1 MKWIRDINGSS
12 ETVKLLTENRGKLL
26 DFGLGDDSLART
38 LKPQATKAQIRKRDD
53 ITLKFP
59 RSGRSSPH
67 NGKAADGILRYPSVR
82 NSYNPTTKTKQS
94 K

>member
-1 MKWIRDINGSS
+1 MKWIRGINGRS

-26 DFGLGDDSLART
+26 DFGLGDDFLART

-59 RSGRSSPH
+59 RSGRIHTMERQPME
-67 NGKAADGILRYPSVR
+67 
-82 NSYNPTTKTKQS
+82 SYTIQV
-94 K
+94 